1 MNQSELILSTY
12 RAITSHLGKPYYIM
26 EGIPANDGSNQIL
39 FSSPNIKEIV
49 GLTQFD
55 LSHDS
60 SQFYDSIHP
69 DFIGAYF
76 ESNRRLLKT
85 SESEKRIYLI
95 KNKETG
101 QFVPVEELASTR
113 LNLEKNRYEIYCSL
127 RSVTGSFEAEDETD
141 IEMISKAF
149 IKINH
154 LDPESKAKIF
164 EPTQEFI
171 DSMSKHFKMNA
182 CRFYGFNESKK
193 ELFILADSQTKRY
206 KQLIESSTRL
216 KTRSIVP
223 NYSKDNYLYELF
235 FQRKNIVLTEKDDII
250 NVLKSHTDNSLIKC
264 VAFAAVRIYRLKS
277 FGILPIICAD
287 NKLVGLV
294 TFGSS
299 QLYNQAELKE
309 IYDFTTTNT
318 FVFTCLLENYC
329 AEL

>member
-39 FSSPNIKEIV
+39 YSSPNIKEIV

-69 DFIGAYF
+69 DFIGGYL
-76 ESNRRLLKT
+76 ESNKRLLKT
-85 SESEKRIYLI
+85 SYSEKRVYLI

-101 QFVPVEELASTR
+101 QFVPVEELASSR
-113 LNLEKNRYEIYCSL
+113 LNAEKNRYEIYCSL
-127 RSVTGSFEAEDETD
+127 RSVNGNFEAEDETD
-141 IEMISKAF
+141 IEMISRAF

-154 LDPESKAKIF
+154 LDTESKAKIF
-164 EPTQEFI
+164 ETTQEFV

-193 ELFILADSQTKRY
+193 ELFILADSQNKRS
-206 KQLIESSTRL
+206 KQLMESSTRV
-216 KTRSIVP
+216 KTRAIVP
-223 NYSKDNYLYELF
+223 SYSENNYLYELF
-235 FQRKNIVLTEKDDII
+235 LQRKNIVLTSKDEII
-250 NVLKSHTDNSLIKC
+250 NILKSHTDNAIIKS
-264 VAFAAVRIYRLKS
+264 VASTAAKIYRLKS
-277 FGILPIICAD
+277 FGILPIACAD

-299 QLYNQAELKE
+299 HVYNPTELKE
-309 IYDFTTTNT
+309 IYDFATTNT

-329 AEL
+329 AEI